1 MFIIYQTII
10 SLLLIT
16 SPLIIF
22 YRINK
27 NKEDPKRYREKFAI
41 TSKKRKEGK
50 LIWFHGASV
59 GELLSIIPI
68 IKNYEKKKNIKQILI
83 TSSTLSSSKVLKKF
97 KFKKTIHQFYPI
109 DHFLITDKF
118 LNFWKPNLAIFVES
132 EIWPYMFKRLHE
144 MNIPLALLNARFTK
158 KTSDRWLKIKFISKS
173 IFEKIAIAYPQNK
186 ETKIFLKKL

>member
-132 EIWPYMFKRLHE
+132 EIWLYMFKRL
-144 MNIPLALLNARFTK
+144 
-158 KTSDRWLKIKFISKS
+158 
-173 IFEKIAIAYPQNK
+173 
-186 ETKIFLKKL
+186 